1 MRILLLNQFYYPDIA
16 ATAQLC
22 TDWAED
28 LTRLGHDVTVLCGSG
43 RYRQPHLGRMA
54 EPTRTLPLD
63 EVHHGVRIVRVPVED
78 APPPV
83 SALPTRIEQLGRLVG
98 RLSGYGQFV
107 VRALLR
113 LRGLP
118 RPDVVVALTTPPLVG
133 VLGLL
138 ASRMFAARLVL
149 WVQDVYPDLLDAM
162 GLLRAGSPAYRSLD
176 LLARQLYRSA
186 DRIVALDEAMADRL
200 LKAGARSSQ
209 LAIIDHFADS
219 REITLRPKLPSG
231 LRAELGLH
239 DEFVVCYAG
248 NHGRGHDFDTI
259 VQALEAQAQAQ
270 ADLTVPPLHWLFV
283 GDGDEKARLWA
294 RIPSKMQPYVHAL
307 PPQAR
312 SKLGEVL
319 AAGDVGLISVKAEM
333 QGLLAPSKLYGLLA
347 AGRPLAY
354 IGPECGR
361 IPALL
366 RQYDLGVAVRN
377 GDGAV
382 LFAGLVAIQQDPAR
396 WQSMSQLARQLAET
410 RFDRPLAMAA
420 HARVLE
426 SVLREGSCEQS
437 G

>member
-1 MRILLLNQFYYPDIA
+1 
-16 ATAQLC
+16 
-22 TDWAED
+22 
-28 LTRLGHDVTVLCGSG
+28 
-43 RYRQPHLGRMA
+43 
-54 EPTRTLPLD
+54 
-63 EVHHGVRIVRVPVED
+63 
-78 APPPV
+78 
-83 SALPTRIEQLGRLVG
+83 
-98 RLSGYGQFV
+98 
-107 VRALLR
+107 
-113 LRGLP
+113 
-118 RPDVVVALTTPPLVG
+118 
-133 VLGLL
+133 
-138 ASRMFAARLVL
+138 
-149 WVQDVYPDLLDAM
+149 
-162 GLLRAGSPAYRSLD
+162 
-176 LLARQLYRSA
+176 
-186 DRIVALDEAMADRL
+186 MADRL
-200 LKAGARSSQ
+200 LTTGARSSQ
-209 LAIIDHFADS
+209 LAVIDHFADS
-219 REITLRPKLPSG
+219 REITLRPKLPSA

-259 VQALEAQAQAQ
+259 VQALEVQAQ

-354 IGPECGR
+354 IGPDRGR

-377 GDGAV
+377 GDGV
-382 LFAGLVAIQQDPAR
+382 GLFAGLVAIQQDPAR
-396 WQSMSQLARQLAET
+396 WQRMSQLARQLAET

-426 SVLREGSCEQS
+426 SVLREGACERS

>member
-1 MRILLLNQFYYPDIA
+1 
-16 ATAQLC
+16 
-22 TDWAED
+22 
-28 LTRLGHDVTVLCGSG
+28 
-43 RYRQPHLGRMA
+43 
-54 EPTRTLPLD
+54 
-63 EVHHGVRIVRVPVED
+63 
-78 APPPV
+78 
-83 SALPTRIEQLGRLVG
+83 
-98 RLSGYGQFV
+98 
-107 VRALLR
+107 
-113 LRGLP
+113 
-118 RPDVVVALTTPPLVG
+118 
-133 VLGLL
+133 
-138 ASRMFAARLVL
+138 
-149 WVQDVYPDLLDAM
+149 
-162 GLLRAGSPAYRSLD
+162 
-176 LLARQLYRSA
+176 
-186 DRIVALDEAMADRL
+186 
-200 LKAGARSSQ
+200 
-209 LAIIDHFADS
+209 
-219 REITLRPKLPSG
+219 
-231 LRAELGLH
+231 
-239 DEFVVCYAG
+239 
-248 NHGRGHDFDTI
+248 
-259 VQALEAQAQAQ
+259 
-270 ADLTVPPLHWLFV
+270 
-283 GDGDEKARLWA
+283 
-294 RIPSKMQPYVHAL
+294 MQPYVHAL